1 MEYLK
6 IIIKY
11 IGRAILGLFG
21 VVLLYFILA
30 FLLSVI
36 PKNTELVDCV
46 EKETVYLISNGIH
59 LDIILNRN
67 QIDTTFLKTLKIP
80 ETVKYVAFG
89 WGDKGFYLQTK
100 TWNDLKMNTLVNA
113 LFLKSES
120 SMHVTSYYYKSENFV
135 PLSLCPT
142 QIEVL
147 KTYIE
152 TSFIKTNTGEIIET
166 GKGYGKNDHFYE
178 AKGSYNAIKTCN
190 EWVNIGLKKAKVKT
204 SVWSPFDKGIFY
216 HVR

>member
-11 IGRAILGLFG
+11 IGRAVLGLFG
-21 VVLLYFILA
+21 FILLYFILA

-36 PKNTELVDCV
+36 PKNAELVDCA

-67 QIDTTFLKTLKIP
+67 QIDAALLKALKIP
-80 ETVKYVAFG
+80 ATVKYVAFG

-100 TWNDLKMNTLVNA
+100 TWNDLKMSTLVKA

-120 SMHVTSYYYKSENFV
+120 AMHVTSYYYKSENFV
-135 PLSLCPT
+135 PLSLCPI

-147 KTYIE
+147 KTHIE
-152 TSFIKTNTGEIIET
+152 TSFIKTKAEKIIEI
-166 GKGYGKNDHFYE
+166 GEGYGKNDHFYE
-178 AKGSYNAIKTCN
+178 AEGSYNAIKTCN
-190 EWVNIGLKKAKVKT
+190 EWVNIGLKKANVKT

>member
-11 IGRAILGLFG
+11 SLRTVLGLLSF
-21 VVLLYFILA
+21 VLLYFILA
-30 FLLSVI
+30 FLLSII
-36 PKNTELVDCV
+36 PKNAELVDCAK
-46 EKETVYLISNGIH
+46 KETVYLISNGIH

-67 QIDTTFLKTLKIP
+67 QIDTAFLKALKIP

-100 TWNDLKMNTLVNA
+100 TWNDLKMSTLVNA

-120 SMHVTSYYYKSENFV
+120 AMHVTSYDYKSENFV

-147 KTYIE
+147 KTHIE
-152 TSFIKTNTGEIIET
+152 TSFLKTNTGKIIKVGE
-166 GKGYGKNDHFYE
+166 GYGKNDNFYN

-190 EWVNIGLKKAKVKT
+190 EWVNIGLKKANVKT